1 MSYRQK
7 AGVMLGDF
15 FSQSVAQPNL
25 FDENA
30 PRANGEALM
39 SLMDK
44 LNQQGKVTLSF
55 AGQGIQQA
63 RQMKREMLSPC
74 YTTRLAD
81 VPIVRAD

>member
-1 MSYRQK
+1 M
-7 AGVMLGDF
+7 MLGDV
-15 FSQSVAQPNL
+15 FSQSVAQPHL

-44 LNQQGKVTLSF
+44 LNQQSRGTLYF
-55 AGQGIQQA
+55 AGQGIQQTW
-63 RQMKREMLSPC
+63 QMKREMLSPC

-81 VPIVRAD
+81 VPTVRAW

>member
-1 MSYRQK
+1 
-7 AGVMLGDF
+7 MLGDF

-44 LNQQGKVTLSF
+44 LNKQGMIK
-55 AGQGIQQA
+55 GILF
-63 RQMKREMLSPC
+63 RH
-74 YTTRLAD
+74 
-81 VPIVRAD
+81 